1 MSLDHLQVPGFYGI
15 HCLTTNKTFIS
26 HANDLFDTLDIDYH
40 EVFHKKFE
48 GSDTLVSDVANGIV
62 KKDDRVSSKI
72 FTQTLLFI
80 SWYTLRWN
88 LINNVDRYVQ
98 MLNVKLKK

>member
-1 MSLDHLQVPGFYGI
+1 MWAKQPDICGTKFSIFKDWMVNHLIYQPNGI
-15 HCLTTNKTFIS
+15 GELRK
-26 HANDLFDTLDIDYH
+26 DLYQNY
-40 EVFHKKFE
+40 K
-48 GSDTLVSDVANGIV
+48 NGIV
-62 KKDDRVSSKI
+62 KKEDRVSSKI

-80 SWYTLRWN
+80 SWYTLRWY